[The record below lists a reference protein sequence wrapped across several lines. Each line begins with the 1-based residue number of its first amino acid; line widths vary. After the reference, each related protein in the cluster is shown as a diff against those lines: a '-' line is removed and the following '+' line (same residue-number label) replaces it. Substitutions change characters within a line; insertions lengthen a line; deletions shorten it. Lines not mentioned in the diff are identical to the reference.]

1 MCDAMEGCYT
11 PRRSHRANGHD
22 KEGCRAGME
31 ARKDATKGAGS
42 GHAQRRHGRRRKRAC
57 AKTPRKAQESG
68 QEEQDGAQ
76 SQQGHSAKT
85 NREQGADGEN
95 AGRLMMEV
103 VTV

>member
-1 MCDAMEGCYT
+1 MEGQPGVDICKVHASGYGLYLAPVT
-11 PRRSHRANGHD
+11 CG
-22 KEGCRAGME
+22 GE
-31 ARKDATKGAGS
+31 A
-42 GHAQRRHGRRRKRAC
+42 
-57 AKTPRKAQESG
+57 G
-68 QEEQDGAQ
+68 QEGQDGAQ